1 MLQIGPLTI
10 DFTPLLAAA
19 AVSPLNGAWYIF
31 THGAWIVIVL
41 TLLTGLKW
49 WWLFHIAVKASDKWK
64 WVLLAIDI
72 PAENIQGPKAVENV
86 LAHLAGAH
94 DKPDLIQKYITGF
107 SQPHFSLEIVSIEG
121 FVQFYIRTTTK
132 TRDLAEASIFAQYP
146 SAEITEVPDYATWIP
161 DYYPNP
167 EWQLYGTEFKLVKD
181 QAYPIRTYEA
191 FHDETAE
198 EATFKDPMAAFLE
211 TMSSLGPGEH
221 AALQI
226 LVTPIASHSWQ
237 AGSYKLIE
245 KLAGIPSHEKKSWLG
260 KIFEIPGLLIAEI
273 AKGFLGGEAEGESHT
288 KEELPSKMLYLTSG
302 EREVIEAIEE
312 KAAKIGFH
320 TKIRSIYVGRHDVFN
335 KPKAAWGI
343 VGAMKQLNTEDLNAL
358 KIDTKKIG
366 VHAHYLF
373 KEQRKNWKRR
383 KIIRA
388 FKNRSNWRGHEGYVL
403 NIEELATI
411 WHFPIAESV
420 KAPLIK
426 KAESKR
432 GEPPHGLPMGGVH
445 GHGGPPV
452 GHGGGG
458 AHGTAPVALPVDEEA
473 PDDLPM

>member
-10 DFTPLLAAA
+10 DFTPLLTAA
-19 AVSPLNGAWYIF
+19 AVSPFNATWYIF
-31 THGAWIVIVL
+31 IHGGWVVIVL
-41 TLLTGLKW
+41 ALLSGLKRW
-49 WWLFHIAVKASDKWK
+49 WMFHISVKAASKWK
-64 WVLLAIDI
+64 WVLLSIDI

-94 DKPDLIQKYITGF
+94 DKPDLIQQYITGF

-121 FVQFYIRTTTK
+121 FVQFYIYTTTK
-132 TRDLAEASIFAQYP
+132 TRDLVEAAIYAQYP
-146 SAEITEVPDYATWIP
+146 SAEITEAEDYATWIP
-161 DYYPNP
+161 DHYPNA
-167 EWQLYGTEFKLVKD
+167 EWQFYGTEFKLVKP

-211 TMSSLGPGEH
+211 TLSSLGPGEH
-221 AALQI
+221 AALQV
-226 LVTPIASHSWQ
+226 LVTPIKSHSWQ
-237 AGSYKLIE
+237 HESEKLIA
-245 KLAGIPSHEKKSWLG
+245 KLAGIPSHEKKTWFGTLLG
-260 KIFEIPGLLIAEI
+260 IPGMIVTEI
-273 AKGFLGGEAEGESHT
+273 VHAFLVGKPEHESHA
-288 KEELPSKMLYLTSG
+288 KEEMPSKMLYLTSG
-302 EREVIEAIEE
+302 EREIIEAIEE

-388 FKNRSNWRGHEGYVL
+388 FKARSNWRGHIGYVL

-432 GEPPHGLPMGGVH
+432 GEPPHGLPMGGTH
-445 GHGGPPV
+445 GHGGH
-452 GHGGGG
+452 GSGGGG
-458 AHGTAPVALPVDEEA
+458 SAHRPGPKTLPEEEV
-473 PDDLPM
+473 PDNLPI